1 MELEKLMNIDTL
13 TLKMFIAT
21 AESGS
26 FTKAANKIF
35 RTQSALSQRIAQ
47 LEESIGKKLIARDKK
62 ISLSNEG
69 EVFLRYAREI
79 IRMETEMFEYFKA
92 PEIAGEV
99 KFGLPED
106 FVAVFMQNILQEF
119 TEIHPFVSVN
129 VECDLT
135 LNLFERFKKGEF
147 DLALV
152 KMKSSEDLKAHNFDI
167 CSDIWTENLVWVG
180 HNNFSL
186 SLDKPM
192 SLVLSPKP
200 CVYRTSATKALDEK
214 LISWRIAF
222 SSQSYAGKIAAVK
235 SGLGITVLP
244 KNMVPHELSV
254 LNSPILPKLPKTH
267 VSMLKRNQDNPAIAS
282 FEHFVLE
289 RLRGQ

>member
-1 MELEKLMNIDTL
+1 MNIDTL

-21 AESGS
+21 AETGS
-26 FTKAANKIF
+26 FTKAADKIF

-47 LEESIGKKLIARDKK
+47 LEEMLGKKLIDRDKK
-62 ISLSNEG
+62 LTLTNEG
-69 EVFLRYAREI
+69 EVFLRYAKNI
-79 IRMETEMFEYFKA
+79 IRIETEMFEYFNA

-119 TEIHPFVSVN
+119 SEIHPFVSVN

-152 KMKSSEDLKAHNFDI
+152 KMKSSDDLKALSF
-167 CSDIWTENLVWVG
+167 DIWTEKLVWVG
-180 HNNFSL
+180 PSNLSL
-186 SLDKPM
+186 SLDNPI

-200 CVYRTSATKALDEK
+200 CVYRTIATKVLDEK
-214 LISWRIAF
+214 SIQWRIAF
-222 SSQSYAGKIAAVK
+222 SSQSYSGKIAAIK

-244 KNMVPHELSV
+244 KNMIPFGLFA
-254 LNSPILPKLPKTH
+254 LNSSLLPELPETH
-267 VSMLKRNQDNPAIAS
+267 VSMLKRNQDNPAVIS
-282 FEHFVLE
+282 FERFVLE
-289 RLRGQ
+289 KLKG

>member
-1 MELEKLMNIDTL
+1 
-13 TLKMFIAT
+13 MFIAT
-21 AESGS
+21 AETGS
-26 FTKAANKIF
+26 FTKAAHKIF
-35 RTQSALSQRIAQ
+35 RTQSALSQRIAH
-47 LEESIGKKLIARDKK
+47 LEESIGKKLIERDKK
-62 ISLSNEG
+62 ILLTNDG

-79 IRMETEMFEYFKA
+79 VRMEIEMFEYFKA

-119 TEIHPFVSVN
+119 VEIHPFVSVN

-152 KMKSSEDLKAHNFDI
+152 KMKSSEDLKALSF
-167 CSDIWTENLVWVG
+167 DIWTEKLVWVASS
-180 HNNFSL
+180 NFSV
-186 SLDKPM
+186 SLDRPI
-192 SLVLSPKP
+192 SLVLSPNP

-214 LISWRIAF
+214 SIQWRIAF
-222 SSQSYAGKIAAVK
+222 SSQSYAGKIAAIK

-244 KNMVPHELSV
+244 KNMVPHELSIV
-254 LNSPILPKLPKTH
+254 NSPLLPKLPETH
-267 VSMLKRNQDNPAIAS
+267 VSMLKRNQENPEKNNPAIAS

-289 RLRGQ
+289 RLGGK